1 VDAGSA
7 QGQFVF
13 AVMLM
18 TGATLLTLVESVLM
32 MSLAPLLWSLFGWAV
47 VLLFGIM
54 RGTLFNKVGAS
65 VGAITVPSGGS
76 TPSVA
81 QHSNIEAL
89 VARGQYAQAAE
100 AYRAVIAAEPADLV
114 ACEKLGQLAS
124 QELKDYPLAIEAYR
138 EAERRHPEPKRRAG
152 YALLVAGI
160 YRDNLKDTGR
170 TLVELRRILARYP
183 DLPNAA
189 RLRAEID
196 ELKAAHFEE
205 P

>member
-138 EAERRHPEPKRRAG
+138 EAERRQPEPKRRAG